1 MRNCGIRITSLTA
14 DGIAMF
20 VNVIFNDGN
29 KILIEILYQ
38 LTGYEATELM
48 NEFPNKWWTKSSINK
63 LLKKLLKKIRDACTV
78 NRLTNSGDHE
88 VKEKMLIWLMNWF
101 RVETICAA
109 DSQYGP

>member
-1 MRNCGIRITSLTA
+1 
-14 DGIAMF
+14 MF

-29 KILIEILYQ
+29 KILIEKLYQ

-78 NRLTNSGDHE
+78 NGLTNSGDHE
-88 VKEKMLIWLMNWF
+88 VKEKMLIWLTIWF
-101 RVETICAA
+101 
-109 DSQYGP
+109 